1 LLVVVLLVVVVRTC
15 KEEKFLS
22 VARNWDIIRTG
33 EDNKQKSL
41 LYIKKELQGTEKG
54 WGGVSFLCFLI
65 QSSGGPD
72 LYGIG
77 QGADSC
83 QHTYRIETYRGTRV
97 STEYPYVLLSF
108 HPLHSSYTL

>member
-1 LLVVVLLVVVVRTC
+1 VLVRTC

-54 WGGVSFLCFLI
+54 GERSPSCVF
-65 QSSGGPD
+65 SSKV
-72 LYGIG
+72 L
-77 QGADSC
+77 GARTYTESDKGLTAAST
-83 QHTYRIETYRGTRV
+83 HTG
-97 STEYPYVLLSF
+97 
-108 HPLHSSYTL
+108 